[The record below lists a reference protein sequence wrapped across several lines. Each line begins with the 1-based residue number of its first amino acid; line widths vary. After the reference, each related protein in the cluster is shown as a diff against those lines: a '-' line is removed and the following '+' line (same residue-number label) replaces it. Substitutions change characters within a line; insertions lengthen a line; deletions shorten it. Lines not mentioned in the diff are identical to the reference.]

1 MDQASSRSKWH
12 VISLTSKAWLKVD
25 NGQIALSASMADGTA
40 LDHFDA
46 MRFALQ
52 LRRLGHTVELLKAD
66 PYCWGQFWIK
76 CRWDYAQNNPIEMQ
90 YSNETINLNC
100 SNKHAGQVASPYRP
114 LLSSRGRLYRAL
126 FGWKQY
132 WNFQRLLMHLS

>member
-1 MDQASSRSKWH
+1 MDQAGSRSKWH
-12 VISLTSKAWLKVD
+12 VISLTSKAWLKID

-100 SNKHAGQVASPYRP
+100 SNKYAGQVASPYGP

-126 FGWKQY
+126 FRCKQY
-132 WNFQRLLMHLS
+132 WNFQRLLMHLP

>member
-1 MDQASSRSKWH
+1 MVQASSRSKWH
-12 VISLTSKAWLKVD
+12 VISLTSKSWLKID

-46 MRFALQ
+46 MRFAVQ

-76 CRWDYAQNNPIEMQ
+76 CRRDYAQNNPFEMQ
-90 YSNETINLNC
+90 YSNETIDPNC

-126 FGWKQY
+126 FRCKQY
-132 WNFQRLLMHLS
+132 

>member
-25 NGQIALSASMADGTA
+25 NCQIALSASMADGTA

-66 PYCWGQFWIK
+66 PYCWGQFWIN
-76 CRWDYAQNNPIEMQ
+76 CRWDYSQNNPIKMQ
-90 YSNETINLNC
+90 YSNETINPNC
-100 SNKHAGQVASPYRP
+100 NNKYAGQVASPYRP
-114 LLSSRGRLYRAL
+114 LLSSRGRLFRAL
-126 FGWKQY
+126 FRWKQY

>member
-12 VISLTSKAWLKVD
+12 VISLTSKSWLKVD

-66 PYCWGQFWIK
+66 PYCWGQFWSK
-76 CRWDYAQNNPIEMQ
+76 CRWDYSQNNPIEMQ

-100 SNKHAGQVASPYRP
+100 SNKQHEQVASPYKP

-126 FGWKQY
+126 FRCKQY